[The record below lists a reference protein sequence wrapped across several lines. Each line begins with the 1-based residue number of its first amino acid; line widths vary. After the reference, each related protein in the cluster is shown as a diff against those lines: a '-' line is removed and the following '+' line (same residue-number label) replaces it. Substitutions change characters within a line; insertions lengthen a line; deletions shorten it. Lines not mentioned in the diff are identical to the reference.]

1 MLIFMGPCTG
11 WDKLLTFKSKT
22 IKESYYYN
30 NYLMLS
36 NNLNDLEL
44 NSYYY
49 PALDSFDTY

>member
-11 WDKLLTFKSKT
+11 WDKLTCKSKT